1 VAAIFSI
8 LTKVGVYAVIRM
20 SMLLGDAAAPAPLS
34 GSWLF
39 YGGTA
44 TLIFGTIGLLASQ
57 QLARLI
63 GFSIIISSGILLAS
77 MGSGMQALT
86 APALF
91 YMISSVLGT
100 SAFFLLAGMAERTRT
115 TQSPEE
121 SDLAPL
127 PPVSYRAFGGTDE
140 AHEAREHDEEVGI
153 AIPAAMAFLGLA
165 FVFCVLI
172 VSGLPPLSGFIG
184 KFALLSTLVESRY
197 EGAMSGAAW
206 LMVVAVLS
214 SSLAAL
220 VALTRIGV
228 RLFWT
233 VSGRTTPRLRIIEAA
248 PVAFLILLAVGMT
261 VGAQPV
267 MTYLQSAAQTLH
279 DPQMYIE
286 AVFSQDPAFTAQAH
300 P

>member
-1 VAAIFSI
+1 
-8 LTKVGVYAVIRM
+8 
-20 SMLLGDAAAPAPLS
+20 
-34 GSWLF
+34 
-39 YGGTA
+39 
-44 TLIFGTIGLLASQ
+44 
-57 QLARLI
+57 
-63 GFSIIISSGILLAS
+63 
-77 MGSGMQALT
+77 
-86 APALF
+86 
-91 YMISSVLGT
+91 
-100 SAFFLLAGMAERTRT
+100 
-115 TQSPEE
+115 
-121 SDLAPL
+121 
-127 PPVSYRAFGGTDE
+127 VSYRAFGGTDE

-261 VGAQPV
+261 VGARPV